1 MKFKLLIFNC
11 LIFLGTAAFAQTES
25 IADSVSV
32 YKLDLPK
39 NAENFSKGLENKYN
53 ENYEA
58 AIKYFE
64 EALKFNKDDDA
75 SMYELS
81 ELYQLQ
87 NRTTEAFSMIEQAS
101 KLQPDNKWYQLRLA
115 QFYLHNSDYQS
126 FINIYDKLMA
136 DDPNNLEYLENYID
150 VLLRIGEYEK
160 VIEKLDVME
169 EMIGKNELI
178 TLQKV
183 EIYKNVGNFAKMTK
197 EMENLIEIAPSNTRY
212 IAMLA
217 ELYRKN
223 GKDNEAY
230 KLYLKIKELEP
241 DNKYINVSLYDYYQ
255 SKGEIDKAFN
265 EFISAIKNTNLDY
278 DTKVQIYEL
287 WSEQIEKSNDGYKI
301 PRIVDVGQA
310 FIQTYPEKN
319 IGYYIMG
326 AACNNMKDYKQAQS
340 YFKQS
345 LEKDSTNFATLYQL
359 CFVDISLND
368 YQQALVH
375 TNAAISL
382 YPEQPLFYMFNGLS
396 YYNLKDYENT
406 IKSLEKG
413 RRLSA
418 NKDLTK
424 DFDIYLGDTYNQID
438 NRKKSYEAYDR
449 VLRVDPENIYVLN
462 NYAYYLSLDNQDL
475 ERALEMSAKTI
486 KADPK
491 NAVYIDTYAWILYKM
506 DRFSEAKKWMDKVFK
521 YDKNPSGVNYEH
533 LGDILYKLGDTKGAL
548 QNWKK
553 AKKAGEASEFID
565 NKIKDEKLYE

>member
-11 LIFLGTAAFAQTES
+11 LLLIGTTVSAQIEAVS
-25 IADSVSV
+25 DSVST

-53 ENYEA
+53 ENFEA

-64 EALKFNKDDDA
+64 NALKFNKDDDA

-87 NRTTEAFSMIEQAS
+87 NRNTEAFTMIEQAA
-101 KLQPDNKWYQLRLA
+101 KLQPKNKWYQIRLA
-115 QFYLHNSDYQS
+115 NFHLQNSDYQS

-150 VLLRIGEYEK
+150 VLLRIGEYKK
-160 VIEKLDVME
+160 VIDKLDVME
-169 EMIGKNELI
+169 NLIGKNELI
-178 TLQKV
+178 TMQKF
-183 EIYKNVGNFAKMTK
+183 EIYKSIGNTPKMLK
-197 EMENLIEIAPSNTRY
+197 ELENLIDIDPSNTRY
-212 IAMLA
+212 LAMLA

-230 KLYLKIKELEP
+230 KIYLKIKELEP

-287 WSEQIEKSNDGYKI
+287 WSEQIEKNDDGYRI

-310 FIQTYPEKN
+310 FIQTYPDKN

-326 AACNNMKDYKQAQS
+326 AACSNMNDFKQAQT

-345 LEKDSTNFATLYQL
+345 LEKDKTNFATLYQL
-359 CFVDISLND
+359 CFVDINLND
-368 YQQALVH
+368 YQQALEH
-375 TNAAISL
+375 TNTAISL
-382 YPEQPLFYMFNGLS
+382 YPDQPLFYLFNGLS
-396 YYNLKDYENT
+396 YYNLKDYEKT

-413 RRLSA
+413 RKLSA

-424 DFDIYLGDTYNQID
+424 DFDTYIGDTYNLLG

-449 VLRVDPENIYVLN
+449 VLKTDPENIYVLN

-491 NAVYIDTYAWILYKM
+491 NSIYLDTYAWILYKM
-506 DRFSEAKKWMDKVFK
+506 ERFSEAKKWMDKVFK
-521 YDKNPSGVNYEH
+521 YDKNPNGVNFEH
-533 LGDILYKLGDTKGAL
+533 LGDILYKLGDQKGAL

-553 AKKAGEASEFID
+553 AKKAGDTSEFID
-565 NKIKDEKLYE
+565 KKIKDEKLYE